1 VEAIVIEER
10 VHLPS
15 IPLTTRVLKNGQG
28 TPVLL
33 LHGSPDSATE
43 WTRVMSAL
51 DGAYACFAPD
61 LPGLGRC
68 EEPPSSF
75 DYSRAAINAFL
86 DELLTTLDLKQ
97 PLILVVHD
105 IGGVMGIPWAAEH
118 LDRIRGVVITNSV
131 VFEKFPWFGVARGW
145 AREDSWGRAQA
156 ALRMRLV
163 GAAGG
168 LLFRKAFGRIS
179 PELPA
184 ADLERMTREFAI
196 DAKSRRST
204 LRLFRQMVPS
214 AFFDGVDAMV
224 TRIVAQV
231 PTRIVW
237 GRGDP
242 YIPERY
248 AQRFDGAP
256 LTILEHGGHWVP
268 ISSPNEVAAAIRA
281 VAQRDK
287 HSMRS

>member
-1 VEAIVIEER
+1 
-10 VHLPS
+10 
-15 IPLTTRVLKNGQG
+15 
-28 TPVLL
+28 
-33 LHGSPDSATE
+33 
-43 WTRVMSAL
+43 MSAL
-51 DGAYACFAPD
+51 DGAYDCFAPD
-61 LPGLGRC
+61 LPGLGTC
-68 EEPPSSF
+68 EEPPGSF

-86 DELLTTLDLKQ
+86 DELLTVLDIKE

-105 IGGVMGIPWAAEH
+105 VGGVMGIPWAAEH

-131 VFEKFPWFGVARGW
+131 VFEKFPWFGVARAW

-184 ADLERMTREFAI
+184 ADLERMTREFAM
-196 DAKSRRST
+196 DPKSKRST
-204 LRLFRQMVPS
+204 LRLFRRMVPS

-224 TRIVAQV
+224 ARIVATV

-242 YIPERY
+242 YIPELY
-248 AQRFDGAP
+248 AHRFDGAH
-256 LTILEHGGHWVP
+256 LTMLEHAGHWVP
-268 ISSPNEVAAAIRA
+268 ISSANEVAAAIRA
-281 VAQRDK
+281 VAQRGK
-287 HSMRS
+287 N